1 MTPEI
6 KRVANFIL
14 LMFLSLFVAASAM
27 QVVNA
32 EGLNNDSRNQR
43 AVYDGYKTQR
53 GAILVNNKPIAE
65 SVKTSNSYRYLRKYS
80 GDQYSAITGF
90 YSLFQGRTGLENV
103 LDSSLRGDNSAAFFE
118 QLNALLSGNPVT
130 GASVE
135 LTIDEEV
142 QQVAWDALG
151 SMKGAVVAIEP
162 STGRIL
168 ALVSKSGFDANLLS
182 THNTADASANYKKL
196 LTDKNSPLINRAIGG
211 NLYAP
216 GSVFKLI
223 VAAAAFES
231 GNYSPQSK
239 LPNPPKYILPGTTTA
254 ITNSGEGKCGG
265 AKTVSIATALK
276 LSCNVPFAQLG
287 IELGQSAIAQQAKAF
302 GFGESLSIPLKSTAS
317 VYPENLDD
325 AQTGLTAFGQ
335 FDVRVTPLQMA
346 MVSAAI
352 ANGGVEMK
360 PYMVDQIFTS
370 NLTLLEEG
378 VPTELRRS
386 ITTST
391 AERIKQMMIAAVS
404 SGVSSNAK
412 IAGVKV
418 AGKTGTAENGPKD
431 PYTLWFTGFAPADNP
446 QIAVAVVIEDGGGKG
461 QSGRGNTLA
470 APIAK
475 KVMEAVLNK

>member
-1 MTPEI
+1 MTPEL

-27 QVVNA
+27 QVINA
-32 EGLNNDSRNQR
+32 DSLNNDSRNQR

-65 SVKTSNSYRYLRKYS
+65 SVKTADAFKYLRQYT
-80 GDQYSAITGF
+80 GEQYSAITGF
-90 YSLFQGRTGLENV
+90 YSLFQGRTGLENI
-103 LDSSLRGDNSAAFFE
+103 LDSSLRGDNSAQFFE
-118 QLNALLSGNPVT
+118 TLNALLSGNAVS

-135 LTIDEEV
+135 LTIDEDV
-142 QQVAWDALG
+142 QKVAWDALG
-151 SMKGAVVAIEP
+151 KMKGAVVAIEP

-182 THNTADASANYKKL
+182 THNTQDASSNYKKL
-196 LTDKNSPLINRAIGG
+196 LTDSSAPLINRAIGG

-216 GSVFKLI
+216 GSVFKLV

-231 GNYSPQSK
+231 GKYSPEST
-239 LPNPPKYILPGTTTA
+239 LPNPSKYVLPGTKTT

-265 AKTVSIATALK
+265 AKKVSIATALK
-276 LSCNVPFAQLG
+276 LSCNIPFAQLG
-287 IELGQSAIAQQAKAF
+287 IAIGQDAIAQQAKRF
-302 GFGESLSIPLKSTAS
+302 GFGETISIPLKSTAS

-325 AQTGLTAFGQ
+325 SQTALTAFGQ
-335 FDVRVTPLQMA
+335 FDVRVSPLQMA
-346 MVSAAI
+346 MISAAI
-352 ANGGVEMK
+352 ANAGVEMK

-370 NLTLLEEG
+370 NLTVLEQG
-378 VPTELRRS
+378 TPSELRRS

-391 AERIKQMMIAAVS
+391 AERIKQMMISAVS
-404 SGVSSNAK
+404 SGVSSNAQ
-412 IAGVKV
+412 INGVEV
-418 AGKTGTAENGPKD
+418 AGKTGTAQNGVGD
-431 PYTLWFTGFAPADNP
+431 PYTLWFTGFAPANEP
-446 QIAVAVVIEDGGGKG
+446 RVAVAVVIEDGGGMG

-475 KVMEAVLNK
+475 KVMQAVLNK

>member
-32 EGLNNDSRNQR
+32 DSLNNDSRNQR

-53 GAILVNNKPIAE
+53 GAILVNNKPVAE
-65 SVKTSNSYRYLRKYS
+65 SVSSSNAYRYLRKYS
-80 GDQYSAITGF
+80 GEQYSAITGF
-90 YSLFQGRTGLENV
+90 YSLFQGRTGLENA

-118 QLNALLSGNPVT
+118 QLNALLSGNPVS

-135 LTIDEEV
+135 LTIDEDV
-142 QQVAWDALG
+142 QKAAWDAMG
-151 SMKGAVVAIEP
+151 NMKGAVVAIEP
-162 STGRIL
+162 ATGRIL
-168 ALVSKSGFDANLLS
+168 ALVSKSGFDANQLS
-182 THNTADASANYKKL
+182 THNTADAFENYNKL
-196 LTDKNSPLINRAIGG
+196 LKDKNAPLVNRAIGG

-231 GNYSPQSK
+231 GKYTPQSK
-239 LPNPPKYILPGTTTA
+239 IANPVSYVLPGTSTA
-254 ITNSGEGKCGG
+254 ITNSGEGRCGG
-265 AKTVSIATALK
+265 ATTVSIATALK

-287 IELGQSAIAQQAKAF
+287 IALGQDAIAQQARAF
-302 GFGESLSIPLKSTAS
+302 GFGESISIPLKSTAS
-317 VYPENLDD
+317 VYPEDLDD

-335 FDVRVTPLQMA
+335 FDVRVSPLQMA
-346 MVSAAI
+346 MVSAAL

-360 PYMVDQIFTS
+360 PYLVDQIFTS

-378 VPTELRRS
+378 KPTELRRS
-386 ITTST
+386 VTTST
-391 AERIKQMMIAAVS
+391 AERLKQMMISAVS
-404 SGVSSNAK
+404 SGVSSNAR
-412 IAGVKV
+412 IPGIKV
-418 AGKTGTAENGPKD
+418 AGKTGTAENGVND

-446 QIAVAVVIEDGGGKG
+446 RVAVAVVIEDGGGQG

-475 KVMEAVLNK
+475 KVMQAVLSK

>member
-1 MTPEI
+1 MTPEL

-32 EGLNNDSRNQR
+32 DALNDDSRNQR

-65 SVKTSNSYRYLRKYS
+65 SIKTADAYKYLRKYS
-80 GDQYSAITGF
+80 GEQYSAITGF
-90 YSLFQGRTGLENV
+90 YSLFQGRTGLENA
-103 LDSSLRGDNSAAFFE
+103 LDSSLRGDNSAQFFE
-118 QLNALLSGNPVT
+118 QLNALLSGNAVS

-135 LTIDEEV
+135 LTIDEDV
-142 QQVAWDALG
+142 QKIAFDALG
-151 SMKGAVVAIEP
+151 DMKGAVVAIEP
-162 STGRIL
+162 ATGRIL

-182 THNTADASANYKKL
+182 THNTSDASSNYKKL
-196 LTDKNSPLINRAIGG
+196 LTDPNAPLINRAIGG

-216 GSVFKLI
+216 GSVFKLV
-223 VAAAAFES
+223 VASAAFES
-231 GNYSPQSK
+231 GNYSPEST
-239 LPNPPKYILPGTTTA
+239 LPNPSKYVLPGTKTT

-276 LSCNVPFAQLG
+276 LSCNIPFAQLG
-287 IELGQSAIAQQAKAF
+287 IALGQNAIAEQAKKF
-302 GFGESLSIPLKSTAS
+302 GFGEALSIPLKTTAS

-335 FDVRVTPLQMA
+335 FDVRVSPLQMA

-352 ANGGVEMK
+352 ANAGVEMK
-360 PYMVDQIFTS
+360 PYLVDQIFTA
-370 NLTLLEEG
+370 NLTVLQSG
-378 VPTELRRS
+378 SPSELRRS

-391 AERIKQMMIAAVS
+391 AERIKQMMITAVS
-404 SGVSSNAK
+404 SGVSSNAQIK
-412 IAGVKV
+412 GVEV
-418 AGKTGTAENGPKD
+418 AGKTGTAENGVGD
-431 PYTLWFTGFAPADNP
+431 PYTLWFTGFAPANQP
-446 QIAVAVVIEDGGGKG
+446 RVAVAVVIEDGGGMG

-475 KVMEAVLNK
+475 KVMQAVLSK

>member
-1 MTPEI
+1 MTPEL

-27 QVVNA
+27 QVINA
-32 EGLNNDSRNQR
+32 DSLNNDSINQR

-65 SVKTSNSYRYLRKYS
+65 SVKTADAFKYLRQYT
-80 GDQYSAITGF
+80 GEQYSAITGF
-90 YSLFQGRTGLENV
+90 YSLFQGRTGLENI
-103 LDSSLRGDNSAAFFE
+103 LDSSLRGDNSAQFFE
-118 QLNALLSGNPVT
+118 TLNALLSGNAVS

-135 LTIDEEV
+135 LTIDEDV
-142 QQVAWDALG
+142 QKVAWDALG
-151 SMKGAVVAIEP
+151 KMKGAVVAIEP

-182 THNTADASANYKKL
+182 THNTQDASSNYKKL
-196 LTDKNSPLINRAIGG
+196 LTDSSAPLINRAIGG

-216 GSVFKLI
+216 GSVFKLV

-231 GNYSPQSK
+231 GKYSPEST
-239 LPNPPKYILPGTTTA
+239 LPNPSKYVLPGTKTT

-265 AKTVSIATALK
+265 AKKVSIATALK
-276 LSCNVPFAQLG
+276 LSCNIPFAQLG
-287 IELGQSAIAQQAKAF
+287 IAIGQDAIAQQAKRF
-302 GFGESLSIPLKSTAS
+302 GFGETISIPLKSTAS

-325 AQTGLTAFGQ
+325 SQTALTSFGQ
-335 FDVRVTPLQMA
+335 FDVRVSTLQMS
-346 MVSAAI
+346 MISAAI
-352 ANGGVEMK
+352 ANAGVEMK

-370 NLTLLEEG
+370 NLTVLEQG
-378 VPTELRRS
+378 TPSELRRS

-391 AERIKQMMIAAVS
+391 AERIKQMMISAVS
-404 SGVSSNAK
+404 SGVSSNAQIK
-412 IAGVKV
+412 GVEV
-418 AGKTGTAENGPKD
+418 AGKTGTAQNGVGD
-431 PYTLWFTGFAPADNP
+431 PYTLWFTGFAPANEP
-446 QIAVAVVIEDGGGKG
+446 RVAVAVVIEDGGGMG

-475 KVMEAVLNK
+475 KVMQAVLNK

>member
-14 LMFLSLFVAASAM
+14 LMFLSLFMAASAM

-65 SVKTSNSYRYLRKYS
+65 SVKTSNTYRFLRKYS

-168 ALVSKSGFDANLLS
+168 ALVSKPGFDANLLS

-239 LPNPPKYILPGTTTA
+239 LPNPPEYILPGTTTA

-287 IELGQSAIAQQAKAF
+287 IELGQSAIAQQAKTF
-302 GFGESLSIPLKSTAS
+302 GFGESLSIPLKSTPS
-317 VYPENLDD
+317 VFPENLDD

-378 VPTELRRS
+378 APTELRRS

-412 IAGVKV
+412 IPGVKV

>member
-6 KRVANFIL
+6 NRVANLIL

-27 QVVNA
+27 QVINA
-32 EGLNNDSRNQR
+32 DSLNNDSRNQR

-65 SVKTSNSYRYLRKYS
+65 SVKTADAFKYLRQYT
-80 GDQYSAITGF
+80 GEQYSAITGF
-90 YSLFQGRTGLENV
+90 YSLFQGRTGLENI
-103 LDSSLRGDNSAAFFE
+103 LDSSLRGDNSAQFFE
-118 QLNALLSGNPVT
+118 TLNALLSGNAVS

-135 LTIDEEV
+135 LTIDEDV
-142 QQVAWDALG
+142 QKVAWDALG
-151 SMKGAVVAIEP
+151 KMKGAVVAIEP

-182 THNTADASANYKKL
+182 THNAQDASSNYKKL
-196 LTDKNSPLINRAIGG
+196 LTDSSAPLINRAIGG

-216 GSVFKLI
+216 GSVFKLV

-231 GNYSPQSK
+231 GKYSPEST
-239 LPNPPKYILPGTTTA
+239 LPNPSKYVLPGTKTT

-265 AKTVSIATALK
+265 AKKVSIATALK
-276 LSCNVPFAQLG
+276 LSCNIPFAQLG
-287 IELGQSAIAQQAKAF
+287 IAIGQDAIAQQAKQF
-302 GFGESLSIPLKSTAS
+302 GFGETIFIPLKSTAS

-325 AQTGLTAFGQ
+325 SQTALTAFGQ
-335 FDVRVTPLQMA
+335 FDVRVSPLQMA
-346 MVSAAI
+346 MISAAI
-352 ANGGVEMK
+352 ANAGVEMK

-370 NLTLLEEG
+370 NLTVLEQG
-378 VPTELRRS
+378 TPSELRRS

-391 AERIKQMMIAAVS
+391 AERIKQMMISAVS
-404 SGVSSNAK
+404 SGVSSNAQIK
-412 IAGVKV
+412 GVEV
-418 AGKTGTAENGPKD
+418 AGKTGTAQNGVGD
-431 PYTLWFTGFAPADNP
+431 PYTLWFTGFAPANEP
-446 QIAVAVVIEDGGGKG
+446 RVAVAVVIEDGGGMG

-475 KVMEAVLNK
+475 KVMQAVLNK

>member
-1 MTPEI
+1 MTPEL

-27 QVVNA
+27 QVINA
-32 EGLNNDSRNQR
+32 DSLNNDSRNQR

-65 SVKTSNSYRYLRKYS
+65 SVKTANAYKYLRKYT
-80 GDQYSAITGF
+80 GEQYSALTGF
-90 YSLFQGRTGLENV
+90 YSLFQGRNGLENI
-103 LDSSLRGDNSAAFFE
+103 LDSSLRGDNSAQFFE
-118 QLNALLSGNPVT
+118 QLNALLSGNAVS

-135 LTIDEEV
+135 LTVDEDV
-142 QQVAWDALG
+142 QKIAWDALG
-151 SMKGAVVAIEP
+151 DMRGAVVAIEP

-182 THNTADASANYKKL
+182 THNTADASANYKRL
-196 LTDKNSPLINRAIGG
+196 LTDPKAPLINRAIGG

-231 GNYSPQSK
+231 GKYNPAST
-239 LPNPPKYILPGTTTA
+239 LPNPSKYVLPGTKTT
-254 ITNSGEGKCGG
+254 ITNSGEGRCGG

-276 LSCNVPFAQLG
+276 LSCNIPFAQLG
-287 IELGQSAIAQQAKAF
+287 IALGQDAIAAQAKQF
-302 GFGESLSIPLKSTAS
+302 GFGEALSIPLKATPS

-325 AQTGLTAFGQ
+325 AQTALTAFGQ
-335 FDVRVTPLQMA
+335 FDVRVSPLQMA
-346 MVSAAI
+346 LVSAAI

-360 PYMVDQIFTS
+360 PYLVDQIFTS
-370 NLTLLEEG
+370 NLTVLQTG
-378 VPTELRRS
+378 NPSELRRS

-391 AERIKQMMIAAVS
+391 AERLKQMMITAVS
-404 SGVSSNAK
+404 SGVSSNAQIK
-412 IAGVKV
+412 GIQV
-418 AGKTGTAENGPKD
+418 AGKTGTAENGVGD
-431 PYTLWFTGFAPADNP
+431 PYTLWFTGFAPANQP
-446 QIAVAVVIEDGGGKG
+446 RVAVAVVIEDGGGMG

-475 KVMEAVLNK
+475 KVMQAVLSK

>member
-32 EGLNNDSRNQR
+32 DSLSNDSRNQR
-43 AVYDGYKTQR
+43 AVYEGYKTQR

-65 SVKTSNSYRYLRKYS
+65 SIKTSDAYRYLRQYN
-80 GDQYSAITGF
+80 GEQYSAITGF

-118 QLNALLSGNPVT
+118 QLNALLSGNPVS

-135 LTIDEEV
+135 LTIDEDV
-142 QQVAWDALG
+142 QLAAWNAMG
-151 SMKGAVVAIEP
+151 NMKGAVVAIEP
-162 STGRIL
+162 ATGRIL

-196 LTDKNSPLINRAIGG
+196 LTNKNAPLINRAIGG
-211 NLYAP
+211 DLYAP

-231 GNYSPQSK
+231 GEYTPQSK
-239 LPNPPKYILPGTTTA
+239 LPNPKTYILPGTTTA
-254 ITNSGEGKCGG
+254 ITNSGEGRCGG
-265 AKTVSIATALK
+265 ATTVSIATALK
-276 LSCNVPFAQLG
+276 LSCNIPFAQLG
-287 IELGQSAIAQQAKAF
+287 IALGQEAIAKQAKAF
-302 GFGESLSIPLKSTAS
+302 GFGEELAIPLKATPSI
-317 VYPENLDD
+317 YPENLDD
-325 AQTGLTAFGQ
+325 AQTALTSFGQ

-352 ANGGVEMK
+352 ANAGIEMK
-360 PYMVDQIFTS
+360 PYLVDQIFTS

-378 VPTELRRS
+378 KPTELGRS
-386 ITTST
+386 ITTSS
-391 AERIKQMMIAAVS
+391 AERLKTMMIAAVS

-412 IAGVKV
+412 IPGVKV
-418 AGKTGTAENGPKD
+418 AGKTGTAENGVND

-446 QIAVAVVIEDGGGKG
+446 RVAIAVVIEDGGGKG

-470 APIAK
+470 APVAK

>member
-65 SVKTSNSYRYLRKYS
+65 SVKTSNSYRFLRKYS

-142 QQVAWDALG
+142 QQVAWDSLG

-378 VPTELRRS
+378 APMELRRS

-412 IAGVKV
+412 IPGVKV